1 MLDNQIIRNVD
12 VLVISDTKLDASFP
26 IDQFKIP
33 GLSTP
38 FRRDCDKYGGGLLI
52 FVRKDTPAKYL
63 SSESTPT
70 KGIYVELNFLKKN
83 WLLCYTYNLSRNI
96 IKFRSILYK
105 IR

>member
-1 MLDNQIIRNVD
+1 MLDNQIIGNVD
-12 VLVISDTKLDASFP
+12 VLVISETKLDASFP

-33 GLSTP
+33 GLED
-38 FRRDCDKYGGGLLI
+38 FGGGLLI

-70 KGIYVELNFLKKN
+70 EGIYVELNFLKKN